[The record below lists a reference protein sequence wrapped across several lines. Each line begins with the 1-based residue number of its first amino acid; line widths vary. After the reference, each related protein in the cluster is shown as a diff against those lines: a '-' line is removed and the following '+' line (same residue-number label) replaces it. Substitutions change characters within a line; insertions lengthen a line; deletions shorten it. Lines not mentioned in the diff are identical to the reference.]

1 MTFFCVISVHSM
13 QHKMQTH
20 SVFTVKETSHH
31 FTQGI
36 QVVQFTV
43 LHTALY
49 VPASYRHSTGFGKF
63 EDL

>member
-13 QHKMQTH
+13 HHKIQKH

-31 FTQGI
+31 FTQAI
-36 QVVQFTV
+36 QGVQFTV
-43 LHTALY
+43 LRTALY
-49 VPASYRHSTGFGKF
+49 VQTSYRHSTGFGKF